1 VIQTRGAFYPIKG
14 IADHEEHKPFLILE
28 FAPNG
33 SLDQYMYGK
42 SSPQVSV
49 KQLLDVLL
57 GVVDGLLYIHGQ
69 GIAHRDLKPHNIL
82 LDGDFVPKLA
92 DFGLARTRGS
102 MSLMQ
107 SKVGT
112 SNYMAPEVHGDEWY
126 TISCDVWSLGVILFE
141 VISGTQLF
149 GGRGDGFIFR
159 ALLIDKQLPLKDLK
173 NSCASKWPADL

>member
-1 VIQTRGAFYPIKG
+1 V
-14 IADHEEHKPFLILE
+14 HKPFLILE
-28 FAPNG
+28 FAHNG
-33 SLDQYMYGK
+33 SLDRHMYGK
-42 SSPQVSV
+42 TTPLASV
-49 KQLLDVLL
+49 RQWLDVLL

-69 GIAHRDLKPHNIL
+69 GIAHRDMKPHNIL
-82 LDGDFVPKLA
+82 LDADFVPKLA
-92 DFGLARTRGS
+92 DFGWARTRGS
-102 MSLMQ
+102 KGLMQ
-107 SKVGT
+107 SKSST
-112 SNYMAPEVHGDEWY
+112 SNCMAPEVHGEVGH